1 MLMVLKIVNKR
12 SYFYLIFYPGLP
24 IIYHYNVKY
33 LKYNARKDVNIASFS
48 CQTDALHMSD
58 MFKLMSVSGLYQS

>member
-1 MLMVLKIVNKR
+1 MKLFLF
-12 SYFYLIFYPGLP
+12 YFHFYTVYIGIP
-24 IIYHYNVKY
+24 IKYHINVKY
-33 LKYNARKDVNIASFS
+33 LKYNARKGVNIASFS